1 MKRRSM
7 STKLRRGIV
16 TAVLVATALVVFAAP
31 AFAWVHLDGYGCRIS
46 GSTITA
52 WIDVSSGASGTAY
65 VNIYRRSSPSNVL
78 VEHRTQYGSDIFLH
92 AYEPYVS
99 GRSYFATMGFNGP
112 QGNASWGLDCRRY

>member
-1 MKRRSM
+1 MKRSSLR
-7 STKLRRGIV
+7 TRLRRGVV
-16 TAVLVATALVVFAAP
+16 TAVLVATALVVWAAP

-46 GSTITA
+46 GSTIHA

-78 VEHRTQYGSDIFLH
+78 VEHVTRYGSDIFLH
-92 AYEPYVS
+92 AYEPFVS

>member
-46 GSTITA
+46 GSTISA

-78 VEHRTQYGSDIFLH
+78 VEHRTQ
-92 AYEPYVS
+92 
-99 GRSYFATMGFNGP
+99 
-112 QGNASWGLDCRRY
+112 

>member
-1 MKRRSM
+1 MKRRGM
-7 STKLRRGIV
+7 KTRLRKGVV

-31 AFAWVHLDGYGCRIS
+31 AFAWVNLNYYACRIS

-52 WIDVSSGASGTAY
+52 SIDVSSGASGTAY
-65 VNIYRRSSPSNVL
+65 VNIYRRASPSNVL
-78 VEHRTQYGSDIFLH
+78 VEHRTQYGSDIWLK

-112 QGNASWGLDCRRY
+112 QGNASAGTDCRRY